1 LTKIKSP
8 TTSVGIIDP
17 EGILYGSI
25 IKERNTKTNK
35 SIGKNEEKNK
45 YISLEYISPA
55 KTLLKSNSSPENKV
69 IIINSNVKS
78 MIIS

>member
-1 LTKIKSP
+1 M
-8 TTSVGIIDP
+8 
-17 EGILYGSI
+17 
-25 IKERNTKTNK
+25 KERNTKTNK

-55 KTLLKSNSSPENKV
+55 NILLSNNSSPENRV
-69 IIINSNVKS
+69 IMIKSNVKS

>member
-1 LTKIKSP
+1 ME
-8 TTSVGIIDP
+8 P

-25 IKERNTKTNK
+25 MKERNTKTNK

-55 KTLLKSNSSPENKV
+55 KTLLRSNNSPENKV
-69 IIINSNVKS
+69 IIIKSNVKS
-78 MIIS
+78 MVIS

>member
-1 LTKIKSP
+1 ME
-8 TTSVGIIDP
+8 P
-17 EGILYGSI
+17 EGILYGSTM
-25 IKERNTKTNK
+25 KERNTKTNK

-55 KTLLKSNSSPENKV
+55 NILLSNNSSPENRV
-69 IIINSNVKS
+69 IMIKSNVKS

>member
-1 LTKIKSP
+1 M
-8 TTSVGIIDP
+8 DP
-17 EGILYGSI
+17 EGILYGSTM
-25 IKERNTKTNK
+25 KERNTKTNK

-55 KTLLKSNSSPENKV
+55 KILLSNNSNPENRV
-69 IIINSNVKS
+69 IMIKSNVKS